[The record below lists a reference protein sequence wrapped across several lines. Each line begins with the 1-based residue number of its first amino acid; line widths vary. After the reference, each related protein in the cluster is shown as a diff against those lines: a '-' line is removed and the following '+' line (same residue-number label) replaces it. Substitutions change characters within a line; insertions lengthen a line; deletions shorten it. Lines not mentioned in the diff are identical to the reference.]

1 VTPDD
6 SRKRIFNVLKAA
18 HDDHESKLQVSPI
31 AGAPKT
37 VTIEAVPDRHHTIK
51 IKLTWSVTGKPHYIG
66 RFIDD
71 GGTQSR
77 AILSLYNQF
86 DAAQFVVAMNLLAD
100 LAAKSKHE
108 KAKH

>member
-1 VTPDD
+1 MTPDE

-18 HDDHESKLQVSPI
+18 HDDHESKLQVTPST
-31 AGAPKT
+31 GAPKT
-37 VTIEAVPDRHHTIK
+37 VTVEAVPDRHHTIK
-51 IKLTWSVTGKPHYIG
+51 IKLTWSPAGEPHYIG
-66 RFIDD
+66 RFMDD
-71 GGTQSR
+71 KGKQSR

-86 DAAQFVVAMNLLAD
+86 DTAQFVVAMNQLAD